1 MKMLSRSRD
10 QRNKAVDKDQ
20 QLVAGAAVK
29 KTLAGQWLLVA
40 ALLAAGLGAGP
51 AWGDDGSG
59 VSLFNSIFGTRTP
72 PSYRP
77 YVYNYP
83 HAIPPDYVYRT
94 GRVFSPTNLT
104 HSTSLW
110 RRVVYGGNG
119 DANPGSTGEVAA
131 VVQQLGA
138 DLVAGAG
145 QEGMSEYSVAVST
158 FVNLDNLYATSALGR
173 YVGEQLIGELQR
185 AGAEVVDVRKTPGLM
200 VSERHGEY
208 GMSRNMDELGFTQAA
223 QATVVGTYS
232 VNGREVLL
240 NARLLRN
247 QDNVVL
253 SSARASLPMDSLVAG
268 MLADE
273 DMPSST
279 HVSRV
284 TVRAY
289 PEKK

>member
-1 MKMLSRSRD
+1 MMMHSRNREKSKDSGRPRQRGRWRPVARMAMAGRGMLVV
-10 QRNKAVDKDQ
+10 AV
-20 QLVAGAAVK
+20 
-29 KTLAGQWLLVA
+29 
-40 ALLAAGLGAGP
+40 LAAGLAAAP
-51 AWGDDGSG
+51 AWGGDAGG
-59 VSLFNSIFGTRTP
+59 VSLWNSIFGARTP

-77 YVYNYP
+77 YAYNYP

-104 HSTSLW
+104 HSASLW
-110 RRVVYGGNG
+110 RRALHGGDG
-119 DANPGSTGEVAA
+119 DANPGMPGEVAA
-131 VVQQLGA
+131 VVQRLGA

-145 QEGMSEYSVAVST
+145 QEGMGEYSVAVST

-208 GMSRNMDELGFTQAA
+208 GMSRNMDELGMAQAA

-232 VNGREVLL
+232 VNGQEVLL